1 MSQTLLAIYNIV
13 IYTGNE
19 YIIHTNLN
27 FKLCL
32 HHFQASASYEKKAE
46 IAVSE
51 KACQLLAESQAS
63 KPSTEPFRILSIG
76 CSDGTFD
83 ANILQAMIN
92 KYPDIKIDYTGID
105 IDEASC
111 QKAIDELKE
120 KLNNKVAIKII
131 TMDMNSFNAEIP
143 PCDLILAV
151 HVLYYT
157 KDLRKVLAD
166 VCALLKT
173 DGN

>member
-1 MSQTLLAIYNIV
+1 
-13 IYTGNE
+13 
-19 YIIHTNLN
+19 
-27 FKLCL
+27 
-32 HHFQASASYEKKAE
+32 
-46 IAVSE
+46 
-51 KACQLLAESQAS
+51 
-63 KPSTEPFRILSIG
+63 
-76 CSDGTFD
+76 
-83 ANILQAMIN
+83 MIN

-111 QKAIDELKE
+111 QKAINELKE

-151 HVLYYT
+151 HVLYNYA